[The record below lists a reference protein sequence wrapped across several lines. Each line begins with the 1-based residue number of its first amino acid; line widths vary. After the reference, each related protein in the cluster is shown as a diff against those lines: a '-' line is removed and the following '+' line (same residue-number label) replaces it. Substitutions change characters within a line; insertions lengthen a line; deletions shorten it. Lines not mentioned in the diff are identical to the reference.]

1 MSTRSLLNRSLIA
14 AALTAGLFLPSG
26 ASQAASQILGIVA
39 SNGSPT
45 PLVCDEVNC
54 GALFSAFCLQEARP
68 APFAGQDYSVAPG
81 GNMTLI
87 ASTAS
92 GQTIRLPAQDYVR
105 ITSRIGFTSVQVAVP
120 LSTMAELGATDLQ
133 IEVGPKVS
141 LLPVAVAGDVEPQ
154 TTDEIEYATTVMREV
169 AAKRFDTHNPASDAA
184 RIASVFIN
192 VLPSR
197 GPESARTRGALWS
210 AMANDPIL
218 ADATPEGLAMARD
231 MYDSCQISVETRS
244 TYSMRY
250 CLELRHADLQA
261 SSNHQFWKDTAAY

>member
-1 MSTRSLLNRSLIA
+1 MMMRTGLAVGVA
-14 AALTAGLFLPSG
+14 AAAFVIGIGTA
-26 ASQAASQILGIVA
+26 AAAPQILGIVA

-68 APFAGQDYSVAPG
+68 APFAGQEYSVALG

-120 LSTMAELGATDLQ
+120 FSRMAELGATDLQ
-133 IEVGPKVS
+133 IEVGPNVS

-169 AAKRFDTHNPASDAA
+169 AAKRFDTHNASSDAA

-192 VLPSR
+192 VLPAR
-197 GPESARTRGALWS
+197 GQESARTRGALW
-210 AMANDPIL
+210 ATLANDPVL
-218 ADATPEGLAMARD
+218 ADATPEGLAMAKD
-231 MYDSCQISVETRS
+231 MYHSCQISVETRS